1 MRRTSRHVPVFL
13 TALLLVGIVAA
24 QPSQTRHRQT
34 KSTKQNT
41 LAAVPNPRQAEIHR
55 IQSAEEWPNPYI
67 VVYSDGFELVLG
79 HGGEAI
85 KKARVAE
92 IEEVLLSLPLKRW
105 PLGRVIAVTESG
117 LRNPGET
124 LTKQREEVERM
135 LLEHKV
141 RVERWPSG

>member
-1 MRRTSRHVPVFL
+1 L

-34 KSTKQNT
+34 KSTKQNA
-41 LAAVPNPRQAEIHR
+41 LAAVPNPREAEIRR